1 MTDTFNW
8 PGWYFV
14 TVDLKE
20 MGRMGEKKTKHN
32 DAVLEHKRKKDQN
45 PLAGKP
51 APSETHPAQ
60 QTPLN

>member
-14 TVDLKE
+14 TVDLKAT
-20 MGRMGEKKTKHN
+20 GRMETKHN
-32 DAVLEHKRKKDQN
+32 DAVLEHQRKKNQN
-45 PLAGKP
+45 PLAVKP
-51 APSETHPAQ
+51 PPSKTHPAQ